1 MTREPELYNQLFQRN
16 IKGQAGIK
24 LPKFHIPIGNY
35 KKTGETQ
42 VHPYDTT
49 FYYQPFYSNSFCFS
63 SLAYALYEYEE
74 VVSAMIG
81 STRNK
86 G

>member
-35 KKTGETQ
+35 KKQ
-42 VHPYDTT
+42 VKHN
-49 FYYQPFYSNSFCFS
+49 FIRMIRHFIINHFIQIVFAS
-63 SLAYALYEYEE
+63 
-74 VVSAMIG
+74 VV
-81 STRNK
+81 
-86 G
+86 